1 MVLIKERKFLERIS
15 NARKYPNRLK
25 KIAIMI
31 MMMKKKEKMS

>member
-1 MVLIKERKFLERIS
+1 MVLIKERKFLEQIF
-15 NARKYPNRLK
+15 NARKTPSRLK